1 MVRVAH
7 ERARQLEAGIG
18 LAFGK
23 VRSAGSGSSGGGG
36 GGGGRRVAVGGVDS
50 EGEGD
55 LLGTSPATAT
65 ASTAVVDD
73 YDRDLGDC
81 FSFGVGLGEIDP
93 ESVSQ
98 GAILRP
104 VTTND
109 FKEAIKR
116 LKASVDEGGREL
128 QKVVEWNEKYGEVK
142 RKGAKAKGSTHM
154 SLYI

>member
-1 MVRVAH
+1 M
-7 ERARQLEAGIG
+7 
-18 LAFGK
+18 
-23 VRSAGSGSSGGGG
+23 
-36 GGGGRRVAVGGVDS
+36 GGVDS

-55 LLGTSPATAT
+55 LLATTPATAT
-65 ASTAVVDD
+65 ATATAAVVDD
-73 YDRDLGDC
+73 YDHDLGDC

-93 ESVSQ
+93 ESLSQ
-98 GAILRP
+98 GSVLRP